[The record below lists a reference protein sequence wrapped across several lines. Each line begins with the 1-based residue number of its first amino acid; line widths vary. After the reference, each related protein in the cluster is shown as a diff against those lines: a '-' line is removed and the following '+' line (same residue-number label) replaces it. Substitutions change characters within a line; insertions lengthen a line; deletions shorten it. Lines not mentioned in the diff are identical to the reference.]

1 MNNLNG
7 DLKYAP
13 TIVTTCCIL
22 HNFLIDEGNSSGS
35 EIVDNELNSSWPFNL
50 DYSREE
56 RRSEAIAKE
65 QRDILFQNWVTNKNK
80 TEIAIQAQKDRFLK
94 VETLGL

>member
-1 MNNLNG
+1 MKIENAFGIFFKKFQILNNLNV

-22 HNFLIDEGNSSGS
+22 HNFMIDKGGNS
-35 EIVDNELNSSWPFNL
+35 EIEIMDNELNSSWPFNL

-56 RRSEAIAKE
+56 RQSETIAKE
-65 QRDILFQNWVTNKNK
+65 QWEILF
-80 TEIAIQAQKDRFLK
+80 
-94 VETLGL
+94 